1 MEDTPDVA
9 MLIAG
14 LMSENESSQKYAVF
28 RLQSLL
34 VDPEFADI
42 FVRVDGLEPLRQAVL
57 DTTGNTQAYSLGSLN
72 VLLEQGM
79 AWECCDEEVLEAV
92 RDWEMPLWFYSAWR
106 GRGKQTIL

>member
-34 VDPEFADI
+34 VDSEFADI

-72 VLLEQGM
+72 VLLEQGL
-79 AWECCDEEVLEAV
+79 AWECCDEEVLETV
-92 RDWEMPLWFYSAWR
+92 RDLDMSEWFCPARR
-106 GRGKQTIL
+106 G